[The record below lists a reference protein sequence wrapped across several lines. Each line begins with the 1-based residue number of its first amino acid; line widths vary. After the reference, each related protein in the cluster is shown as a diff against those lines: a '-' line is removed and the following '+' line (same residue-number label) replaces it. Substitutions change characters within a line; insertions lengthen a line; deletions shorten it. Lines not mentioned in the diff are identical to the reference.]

1 MILYFSGTGNSKY
14 IADIISKTLGDSTYS
29 INSAIKRG
37 TYPDIKADE
46 VLIFSVPTYAW
57 RIPRV
62 VSEWIEN
69 GTCFCGQK
77 AYFIMTCGDDI
88 GDAENYLKELCE
100 KKGLTFMGCSPIVM
114 PENYIAMFDCPTKQE
129 EAEIIKAAEAEVDN
143 LIVKL
148 QARTVLESNKKSLSD
163 KLKSGIVNDMFY
175 MFYISSKKFAAS
187 DKCIGCGKCAELCPM
202 NNITVENGK
211 PLWHGNCTHCMAC
224 ICYCPT
230 ECIEYGKTSVGK
242 RRYKCPECKG

>member
-1 MILYFSGTGNSKY
+1 MILYFTGTGNSKY
-14 IADIISKTLGDSTYS
+14 TADIISKKIGHSIYS
-29 INSAIKRG
+29 INDGIKRG
-37 TYPDIKADE
+37 VYPEIKAEE

-69 GTCFCGQK
+69 GSCFRGQK
-77 AYFIMTCGDDI
+77 AYFIMTCGDDV
-88 GDAENYLKELCE
+88 GNAESYLKELCE
-100 KKGLTFMGCSPIVM
+100 KKDLTFMGCSPIVM

-129 EAEIIKAAEAEVDN
+129 EADIIKAAEAELDN

-148 QARTVLESNKKSLSD
+148 QARTVLKSDKKSLSD

-175 MFYISSKKFAAS
+175 MFYISSKKFKAS
-187 DKCIGCGKCAELCPM
+187 DKCIGCGKCVELCPM

-211 PLWHGNCTHCMAC
+211 PLWHDNCTHCMAC

-242 RRYKCPECKG
+242 RRYKCPEYKG